1 MRLIKK
7 PVQPE
12 WTPFTLETFTFK
24 RYQEWLPFLNEVD
37 AAYWNTELLE
47 R

>member
-1 MRLIKK
+1 M
-7 PVQPE
+7 
-12 WTPFTLETFTFK
+12 LETFSFK
-24 RYQEWLPFLNEVD
+24 RYQEWGPYLNAVD